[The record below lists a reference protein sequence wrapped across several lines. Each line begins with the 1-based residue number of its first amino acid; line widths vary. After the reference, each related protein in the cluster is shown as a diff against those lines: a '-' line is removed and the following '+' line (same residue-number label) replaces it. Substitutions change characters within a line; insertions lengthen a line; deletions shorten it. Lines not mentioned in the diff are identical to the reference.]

1 MKEVVKFVVI
11 VAVLVKVSLMVIEGN
26 DRVLNF
32 VNKAIG
38 HSKMTDGDTVYIQGV
53 GHFNYSSLLEAKK
66 IVEETYG
73 VPTKIV
79 QPIVITS
86 DYYING
92 MVNASKCLDDF
103 DNDKNKVLI
112 TSEMCYEEGVTEV
125 GGLGEMNGNIV
136 IVRSSSKGYKVN
148 LTQVILHE
156 IGHNQGFEHCD
167 DVNCVMNVDG
177 LNYTSTELCEKCR
190 KK

>member
-1 MKEVVKFVVI
+1 MKEVIKFVVI

-26 DRVLNF
+26 GRVLNF

-38 HSKMTDGDTVYIQGV
+38 HSKMTDGDTIYIQGL

-86 DYYING
+86 DHHING
-92 MVNASKCLDDF
+92 MINASKCLNEFDD
-103 DNDKNKVLI
+103 DKNKVLI
-112 TSEMCYEEGVTEV
+112 TTEMCYEEGVTEV

-136 IVRSSSKGYKVN
+136 IVRSSSKNYKVN

-167 DVNCVMNVDG
+167 DVNCVMNVNG
-177 LNYTSTELCEKCR
+177 LNYSSTELCEKCR
-190 KK
+190 KN